1 MTVDKNKLVDFVSHN
16 LSELKLLVIGD
27 VMLDKYYYGEVTRIS
42 PEAPVP
48 ITRVTQ
54 TKDTM
59 GGASNVAHNL
69 ALLGCHTSIAGYVGD
84 DYHCQA
90 LMDKFTS
97 RGIDYRGII
106 HYDKPTIT
114 KLRVIG
120 GHQQMLRL
128 DFEDVEPIAR
138 VYEERMLNY
147 TSQVIESGLFD
158 AVIIS
163 DYGKGACSERVC
175 RSIIEECH
183 MAGIKVFVDPKGWD
197 WEKYAEADYLTP
209 NLKEINAILEKPIK
223 NRDQQVEIASR
234 NIMERFSIANVLAT
248 RSECGLSIVGKDDVS
263 HIPTK
268 AQEVFDVSGAGDT
281 VLATFAAGIVGGLT
295 NLEAAYLANLAASV
309 VVAKVGTYAVSR
321 EELLGALREAMSE

>member
-120 GHQQMLRL
+120 GHQQMLRM

-138 VYEERMLNY
+138 VY
-147 TSQVIESGLFD
+147 
-158 AVIIS
+158 
-163 DYGKGACSERVC
+163 
-175 RSIIEECH
+175 
-183 MAGIKVFVDPKGWD
+183 
-197 WEKYAEADYLTP
+197 
-209 NLKEINAILEKPIK
+209 
-223 NRDQQVEIASR
+223 
-234 NIMERFSIANVLAT
+234 
-248 RSECGLSIVGKDDVS
+248 
-263 HIPTK
+263 
-268 AQEVFDVSGAGDT
+268 
-281 VLATFAAGIVGGLT
+281 
-295 NLEAAYLANLAASV
+295 
-309 VVAKVGTYAVSR
+309 
-321 EELLGALREAMSE
+321 